1 MLSRKR
7 LAGRDASAEVQLV
20 LENLLESWSLP
31 ESSGNEADLV
41 TICHKTGEE
50 TNKGPQPRPNR
61 DQLKVTVK
69 LFLTNFGDAGLR
81 AGLEAAMAKIDT
93 DHVETLFVAVP
104 VNAMEVIGVGS
115 GSNPEQAEA
124 QVGKL
129 RKFQPYIL

>member
-1 MLSRKR
+1 M
-7 LAGRDASAEVQLV
+7 
-20 LENLLESWSLP
+20 
-31 ESSGNEADLV
+31 

-50 TNKGPQPRPNR
+50 TSKGPQPRPNR

-124 QVGKL
+124 QV
-129 RKFQPYIL
+129 RKSGRETF